1 MAGRANRGLLG
12 ALVTALALSVGACG
26 TPDVPLVP
34 DFPEPV
40 PGNEPPS
47 APTDGDT
54 RAILAAVAQQVAR
67 TSNWRATAHSE
78 VIGPDG
84 SRDFNV
90 SRITYQRPGMAA
102 ATILDARERR
112 KIGTRLVYDGAR
124 SVALKTYFFGFLPI
138 RVTLDVNDDRLLD
151 AYKRSLKDT
160 STEQFVGVLLHPEA
174 QVKRIGRFMMDNEAV
189 ELMDVRSP
197 ASWKELSREVIG
209 ISHRLL
215 IPVYRDCYNQRNER
229 IFHLELKGM
238 RVNLPVTKK
247 DFTLD

>member
-1 MAGRANRGLLG
+1 MRGRPQRKVLG
-12 ALVTALALSVGACG
+12 ALLAALSLALAACG
-26 TPDVPLVP
+26 VTDAPLAP
-34 DFPEPV
+34 EFPEPV
-40 PGNEPPS
+40 PTDLTPP
-47 APTDGDT
+47 APTDADI
-54 RAILAAVAQQVAR
+54 RPILAAVAREVAQTR
-67 TSNWRATAHSE
+67 NWRAVAHSE

-112 KIGTRLVYDGAR
+112 KIGTRLVFDGA
-124 SVALKTYFFGFLPI
+124 SKVALKTYFFGFLPI
-138 RVTLDVNDDRLLD
+138 QVTLDVNDGRLLD
-151 AYKRSLKDT
+151 SYKRSLKDT
-160 STEQFVGVLLHPEA
+160 STEQFVGVLLHPQA
-174 QVKRIGRFMMDNEAV
+174 QVKRVGRYMMDGEAV

-238 RVNLPVTKK
+238 RTNIPTTKK
-247 DFTLD
+247 DFSLD

>member
-1 MAGRANRGLLG
+1 MAGRPNNRVLG
-12 ALVTALALSVGACG
+12 ALLAALALSVAACG
-26 TPDVPLVP
+26 ATDVPLAP

-40 PGNEPPS
+40 PSDQPPT
-47 APTDGDT
+47 APTDADT
-54 RAILAAVAQQVAR
+54 RTILATVAQAVAQTR
-67 TSNWRATAHSE
+67 TWRATAHSE

-102 ATILDARERR
+102 ATILDAREKR
-112 KIGTRLVYDGAR
+112 KIGTRLVFDGAK

-138 RVTLDVNDDRLLD
+138 KVTLDVNDGRLLD
-151 AYKRSLKDT
+151 SYKRSLKDT

-174 QVKRIGRFMMDNEAV
+174 QVKRIGRYMMDGEPV

-209 ISHRLL
+209 VSHRLL
-215 IPVYRDCYNQRNER
+215 IPVYRDCYDAKNTR

-238 RVNLPVTKK
+238 RTNFPVTKK
-247 DFTLD
+247 DFSLD